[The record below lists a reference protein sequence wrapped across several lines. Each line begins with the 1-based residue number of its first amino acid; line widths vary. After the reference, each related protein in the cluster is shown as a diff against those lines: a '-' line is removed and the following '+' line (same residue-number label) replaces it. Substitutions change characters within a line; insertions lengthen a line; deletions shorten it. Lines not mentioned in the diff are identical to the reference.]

1 MGQFNHPNV
10 VKLYGV
16 VTAVE
21 PYMIVMEFLENGSLY
36 SYLRVCVCECV
47 CVCVG
52 GGGGGG
58 VGECVCGGGG
68 WVGVCEWVITMQV
81 CHDQH

>member
-1 MGQFNHPNV
+1 MREDFLQEAAIMGQFNHDNV

-36 SYLRVCVCECV
+36 SYLRVRGGV
-47 CVCVG
+47 CVCVWG
-52 GGGGGG
+52 GEGS
-58 VGECVCGGGG
+58 
-68 WVGVCEWVITMQV
+68 
-81 CHDQH
+81 